1 MNYYECVPPTYTHT
15 QHYVRESAVANP
27 SFKTMQTK
35 KKLSPVS
42 TFMDNPPLS
51 ERFRRLL
58 SAQVRS
64 NRRLAMSDGQK

>member
-51 ERFRRLL
+51 EWF
-58 SAQVRS
+58 
-64 NRRLAMSDGQK
+64 

>member
-51 ERFRRLL
+51 EWFL
-58 SAQVRS
+58 STLIYNS
-64 NRRLAMSDGQK
+64 YN